1 MSCFTVH
8 YKIGYRD
15 IKLNIKF
22 QNVHIKFLNSDFSA
36 SNALNVTKFLGD
48 ALCSPVEG
56 SVSQTFDLGPG

>member
-1 MSCFTVH
+1 MSCFTVC

-15 IKLNIKF
+15 ITLNIKF
-22 QNVHIKFLNSDFSA
+22 QNVHIKFLNSDLSI

-56 SVSQTFDLGPG
+56 SVS